1 MDEIIIERHFNH
13 SKYCLMNGIYRI
25 NFYYPYI

>member
-1 MDEIIIERHFNH
+1 MDEIIMKEYFNH